1 MLSHWVT
8 PVPTEQISAIGT
20 SPEGSLGRQIDFY
33 EGAEKKLPKGGVILL
48 GLAETEANQ
57 VRQMLFSFSSPDP
70 SLRITDLGNF
80 RKADSD
86 FCIPLI
92 QELLSA
98 GHLIVLLGK
107 GEETAV
113 TQFMAYRD
121 FRRVS
126 NMALIHQHLRLA
138 VKESTNTPDCPMQA
152 ILLPQHKRLFHFALL
167 GSQAHLMQGQV
178 LRYMEKKGF
187 DHIRLGG
194 VRQDM
199 GSVEPAIR
207 DMDLVAAHTQVLRTA
222 PDAFQTGSASGLTVE
237 EFCQLARYAG
247 ISEKVTS
254 VSVAG
259 LVEPQAAAARF
270 YTEAAAQ
277 FIWYFL
283 EGVAQRHSDF
293 PVSVN
298 QMTEYI
304 VDLQKLAYRLTFWR
318 SNKSG
323 RWWVQVPVQI
333 EKNKERHRLVPCTY
347 QDYQLAS
354 KEELSDRLVRAF
366 ERFM

>member
-1 MLSHWVT
+1 MLSHWLT
-8 PVPTEQISAIGT
+8 PISADQITATAQTANGA
-20 SPEGSLGRQIDFY
+20 LGRQIDFY
-33 EGAEKKLPKGGVILL
+33 TGAEKKLPKGGVILL
-48 GLAETEANQ
+48 GLDAQ
-57 VRQMLFSFSSPDP
+57 VADAVRNSLYAFASPDTG
-70 SLRITDLGNF
+70 LRITDLGNF
-80 RKADSD
+80 RKSESD

-98 GHLIVLLGK
+98 GHILVLLGK
-107 GEETAV
+107 SEETAV
-113 TQFMAYRD
+113 TQFLAYRD
-121 FRRVS
+121 FKRVS
-126 NMALIHQHLRLA
+126 NMALIHQQLRLE
-138 VKESTNTPDCPMQA
+138 VKEAINAPDCPMQS

-167 GSQAHLMQGQV
+167 GTQAHLMQGQV

-187 DHIRLGG
+187 DHIRLGS
-194 VRQDM
+194 VRQDP
-199 GSVEPAIR
+199 SAVEPAIR
-207 DMDLVAAHTQVLRTA
+207 DMDLVAANLQVLRTGVHQY
-222 PDAFQTGSASGLTVE
+222 QTGTASGLTVE
-237 EFCQLARYAG
+237 EFCLLARYAG

-254 VSVAG
+254 LSLAG
-259 LVEPQAAAARF
+259 LCEREAPSASF
-270 YTEAAAQ
+270 LTEAAAQ
-277 FIWYFL
+277 FLWYFL
-283 EGVAQRHSDF
+283 EGVAQRHQDF

-298 QMTEYI
+298 EMTEYI

-347 QDYQLAS
+347 NDYQLAS